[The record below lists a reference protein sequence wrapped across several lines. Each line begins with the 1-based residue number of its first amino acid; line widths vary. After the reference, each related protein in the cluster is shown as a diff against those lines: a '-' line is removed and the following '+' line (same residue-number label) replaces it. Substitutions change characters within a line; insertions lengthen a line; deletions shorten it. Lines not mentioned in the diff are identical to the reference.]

1 MIQDIA
7 PHKLYNQFVT
17 EQKVRQDSQVFCFK
31 GRNLLI
37 RTGEDNICLPV
48 KEEMDR
54 AGTPAEAVYSYLF
67 KLDQTEYFILLD
79 EDLAAVPEGY
89 EYVNIRT
96 MRIQGMGPR
105 ELIFAVNTAAQLA
118 CWYRDNRFCGTCGHR
133 TILSRQERAVQ
144 CPECGR
150 LIYPR
155 IIPAVIVGVTNGDEI
170 VMTKYA
176 GRGMHFYA
184 LIAGFTEIGEAFEDT
199 VRREVMEEVGLKVK
213 NIRYYKSQPWG
224 VVDDILAGYYCD
236 VDGDT
241 QIRMDR
247 TELKEAVWVKREDVT
262 LQPDDFSLT
271 NEMMMAFRD
280 GKEPK

>member
-17 EQKVRQDSQVFCFK
+17 DQAVRQDSQIFCFR
-31 GRNLLI
+31 GRDLLI
-37 RTGEDNICLPV
+37 RAGEDDICLPT
-48 KEEMDR
+48 KEELDR
-54 AGTPAEAVYSYLF
+54 AGTPGEAVYSYLF
-67 KLDQTEYFILLD
+67 RLDQTEYFILLD
-79 EDLAAVPEGY
+79 EEQAAVPEGF

-96 MRIQGMGPR
+96 MRIRGMGPR
-105 ELIFAVNTAAQLA
+105 EMIFAVNTAAQLA

-133 TILSRQERAVQ
+133 TVLSRQERAVQ

-184 LIAGFTEIGEAFEDT
+184 LIAWRKWA
-199 VRREVMEEVGLKVK
+199 
-213 NIRYYKSQPWG
+213 
-224 VVDDILAGYYCD
+224 
-236 VDGDT
+236 
-241 QIRMDR
+241 
-247 TELKEAVWVKREDVT
+247 
-262 LQPDDFSLT
+262 
-271 NEMMMAFRD
+271 
-280 GKEPK
+280 

>member
-1 MIQDIA
+1 
-7 PHKLYNQFVT
+7 
-17 EQKVRQDSQVFCFK
+17 
-31 GRNLLI
+31 
-37 RTGEDNICLPV
+37 
-48 KEEMDR
+48 
-54 AGTPAEAVYSYLF
+54 
-67 KLDQTEYFILLD
+67 
-79 EDLAAVPEGY
+79 
-89 EYVNIRT
+89 
-96 MRIQGMGPR
+96 
-105 ELIFAVNTAAQLA
+105 
-118 CWYRDNRFCGTCGHR
+118 
-133 TILSRQERAVQ
+133 
-144 CPECGR
+144 
-150 LIYPR
+150 
-155 IIPAVIVGVTNGDEI
+155 VIVGVTNGDEI

-247 TELKEAVWVKREDVT
+247 TELKEAVWVKREDVI

-271 NEMMMAFRD
+271 NEMMMMFRD
-280 GKEPK
+280 GKEPR